1 MKLECTKK
9 LLEYLGIKPEK
20 TAAEPSETVTDP
32 LFSWTANLLTLNR
45 RKAIVAVNPA
55 SRCMFVLYG
64 ITTKH
69 LPKMPELLLDG
80 IRQMLRSEYIRPEII
95 EKYLDDC
102 GRTVEFAPNS
112 SRAVITICNQA
123 CERVQHFQNIFDAD
137 DMYQSRFLP
146 WLNDDLNPKAEY
158 RYTYEVLGELLQE
171 KYGKKIHGCRAAEL
185 EVKLELP
192 TPCTRTLI
200 VPADMNFY
208 QLHHI
213 LQGAFEWEDEHL
225 HQFIL
230 ENKKEKSEKIIQ
242 PAGMGEDFMLPDGFA
257 DMFPGF
263 MKREMLDS
271 EKTMVGDVFA
281 EYKKI
286 VYEYDFGDSWTH
298 TIKLKKFIEDCENP
312 YPHCTKAVGEAPEED
327 CGGYWGFADKS
338 EILKNPDHEE
348 HEDLC
353 EWLGRTW
360 WQPADTEKINRKIGC
375 RYRKC
380 IPVRYE

>member
-20 TAAEPSETVTDP
+20 TAAEPAETVTDP

-45 RKAIVAVNPA
+45 RKAVVAVNPA
-55 SRCMFVLYG
+55 SRCMFILYG

-80 IRQMLRSEYIRPEII
+80 IRQMLRSEYICPEII

-112 SRAVITICNQA
+112 SRSVITICNQA
-123 CERVQHFQNIFDAD
+123 CERVQRFQNIFDAD
-137 DMYQSRFLP
+137 DMYQSQLLP
-146 WLNDDLNPKAEY
+146 WLNDDVNPKAEY

-171 KYGKKIHGCRAAEL
+171 KYGKKIRGCRAAEL

-192 TPCTRTLI
+192 TLCTRTLI
-200 VPADMNFY
+200 VPADINFY

-213 LQGAFEWEDEHL
+213 LQEAFEWHDEHL

-230 ENKKEKSEKIIQ
+230 EDKKDKSEKIIQ
-242 PAGMGEDFMLPDGFA
+242 PAGMGEDFMLPDGFT

-263 MKREMLDS
+263 MKQEMLDS
-271 EKTMVGDVFA
+271 EKTIVGDVFA

-298 TIKLKKFIEDCENP
+298 IIKLKKFIEDCENP

-338 EILKNPDHEE
+338 EILKNPEHEE
-348 HEDLC
+348 YEELC
-353 EWLGRTW
+353 KWLGRTW
-360 WQPADTEKINRKIGC
+360 WQPADVEKINRWIC
-375 RYRKC
+375 YRYRKC